1 MQIKKFILLI
11 VAGLLFS
18 PFAVA
23 KQGDVLGTITDIS
36 GKKYDIIDRK
46 TGIKFSN
53 TGNKVV
59 LVEFFGHRCP
69 PCLMSVPHLTKLQN
83 KYKDDLQILAIEV
96 DRYSPNQLKWL
107 KAYMGINYS
116 LFNGYVNSWFIQ
128 FIQQGT
134 QWPGSIPFMLLI
146 DRDGT
151 VRETRLGMWED
162 IDKTVEK
169 MIQTQESN
177 STTAAKTATKAPAK

>member
-1 MQIKKFILLI
+1 MVL
-11 VAGLLFS
+11 AGLLFS
-18 PFAVA
+18 PFAMA

-36 GKKYDIIDRK
+36 GKKYDVIDRK

-69 PCLMSVPHLTKLQN
+69 PCLMSVPHLTKLQS
-83 KYKDDLQILAIEV
+83 KYKDDLKILAIEV

-107 KAYMGINYS
+107 KEYMGINYS
-116 LFNGYVNSWFIQ
+116 LFNGYINGWFIQ

-151 VRETRLGMWED
+151 VRETHLGLWDD
-162 IDKTVEK
+162 IDQRIAKV
-169 MIQTQESN
+169 IQTKALQPQESN
-177 STTAAKTATKAPAK
+177 STAAAKTPAK